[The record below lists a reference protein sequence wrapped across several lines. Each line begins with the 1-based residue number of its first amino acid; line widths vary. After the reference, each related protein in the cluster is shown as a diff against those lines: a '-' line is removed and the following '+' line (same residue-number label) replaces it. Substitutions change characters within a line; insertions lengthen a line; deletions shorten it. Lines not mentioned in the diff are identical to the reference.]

1 MYKVNSNNA
10 GKGSK
15 PRPISISKE
24 QYKKN
29 WNKIVTGKHSKFKR
43 WWFS

>member
-1 MYKVNSNNA
+1 MHKVNSNNA

-29 WNKIVTGKHSKFKR
+29 WDKIFNKEKQNATSRKT
-43 WWFS
+43 